1 MSQHDANSD
10 AASEPEESAG
20 AEQVDGGQPE
30 QVDPEAP
37 DASTPDVEP
46 GSADEQAD
54 EQPEPQADS
63 ELQAAREEAAQLK
76 DQYARLQAEM
86 ENVRKRA
93 ERDVESAHKFGVEK
107 FAKELLGVTDSLE
120 AGLASANESGA
131 DLDKLRE
138 GMEMTERMLLQAMEK
153 FGVESVNPEGEA
165 FNPEYHEAM
174 SMQPSGEHAP
184 NTVVTVIQKGYLL
197 HGRVLRPAMVIVSSA
212 PPEGEAGS
220 E

>member
-10 AASEPEESAG
+10 AAPEPEESAHS
-20 AEQVDGGQPE
+20 EQVDGGQPE

-37 DASTPDVEP
+37 DANTPDVEP
-46 GSADEQAD
+46 EQAD
-54 EQPEPQADS
+54 EQPESQGNP

-174 SMQPSGEHAP
+174 SMQPSSEHAP

-212 PPEGEAGS
+212 PPEGEADK